1 MVANSDL
8 KFKRILVVKLADF
21 GDALLVEPALRAL
34 HNTYPAARLDVL
46 TTKSGLPAL
55 ERLPYL
61 HQVMLLD
68 KYRFDKPGTTFE
80 PTSLS
85 LGLALGWQLL
95 RARYDVVI
103 FFHHLTTRWGAL
115 KFAGLALATLAPL
128 RAGLDNHTG
137 RAWFLNHTLPDG
149 GFGEAGISEREY
161 WLRLANT
168 LGGASEPQAR
178 AEAERPQFVINQAE
192 RQYAD
197 NQLEQLR
204 ATHPDAP
211 IVMLYPGSGPYS
223 LSRRWL
229 PLRFAQVGDAL
240 FEKWGAQIV
249 ILGSQAEV
257 EVAAQIQSLMHH
269 PATILAGRT
278 TLYQAGALLARCNLF
293 IGNDGGLMNLAA
305 AMGAPTIAIFGP
317 TNAQAW
323 QPFGLARGKSIIV
336 QAEANLPCRPCLYR
350 GKELGK
356 RYGCAPRPCLTQISA
371 EEVIAAANRLL
382 QNGAKLN
389 LIKSVE

>member
-1 MVANSDL
+1 MAANSNF

-34 HNTYPAARLDVL
+34 HNSYPVAQIDVL

-61 HQVMLLD
+61 HRVLLLD
-68 KYRFDKPGTTFE
+68 KYRFDNPRAA
-80 PTSLS
+80 LS
-85 LGLALGWQLL
+85 PANLKLVLGFGWQLL
-95 RARYDVVI
+95 RARYDAVI

-149 GFGEAGISEREY
+149 GFGNTGISEREY
-161 WLRLANT
+161 WLQLAST
-168 LGGASEPQAR
+168 LSAAGESQEVDEVG
-178 AEAERPQFVINQAE
+178 RPRFVINETE
-192 RQYAD
+192 RQYAQ
-197 NQLEQLR
+197 NQLEGLR
-204 ATHPDAP
+204 VTQTDAP
-211 IVMLYPGSGPYS
+211 IVMLYPGSGAYS

-240 FEKWGAQIV
+240 VEKWTAQIV
-249 ILGSQAEV
+249 ILGSQAEA
-257 EVAAQIQSLMHH
+257 ELAGQIQSLMHH
-269 PATILAGRT
+269 PATILVGRT
-278 TLYQAGALLARCNLF
+278 TLYEAGALLARSDLF

-305 AMGAPTIAIFGP
+305 TMGTPTVAIFGP

-323 QPFGLARGKSIIV
+323 QPFGMASGQSIIV
-336 QAEANLPCRPCLYR
+336 QAEADLPCRPCLYR

-371 EEVIAAANRLL
+371 EQVIAAANQML
-382 QNGAKLN
+382 QNRMKLN
-389 LIKSVE
+389 SGQSVE